1 LTLSRWNGGTYSG
14 SCDAQLENDGK
25 CGGNCGKFSASN
37 SRQSIENVNLL
48 RRLVGFVVSM
58 MRRWLGLS
66 RAFFRRLFRRKYH
79 AMIEPKNYTLGHHLV
94 AFLDVQGQR
103 ERFRELRLPQNAE
116 GEAQVKEVLRQTAG
130 FVVELRDV
138 FRHQFEIFEKG
149 ANMGAHGKE
158 PVRPNFVGF
167 SDSFVT
173 SVPLRSDNA
182 GLVRI
187 VTVFSALSAA
197 AIVMLTSLAS
207 RHPLRGGIDVGLA
220 TEIGPGEIYGTGLER
235 AYVLE
240 SEVAQYPRI
249 IIGDEF
255 WKYLNTAIA
264 EFEKGSTPVAKSITA
279 IVKRIMGLM
288 ALDNDG
294 KRILDYL
301 GPTMVEHA
309 GPDIPKHLK
318 HMVQPIYE
326 FVLAEQVR
334 QVARGDAKLIARYE
348 QFRRYVE
355 SRLPLWGLSGNEN
368 SRPAVAEQPLPLS
381 VGDMAV
387 QKRFIS
393 MHEGFHREFPEIQ
406 TLAFKMFALT
416 LEHYNERPQ
425 TESEGPQSA
434 EQNSLRLAQIIVHY
448 LARTVFDAFG
458 DLLILAGNGRGIA
471 ARVMLRIMYEHLVT
485 AAFIAQYPAEAK
497 RFDDNASI
505 QKIKIWNRTV
515 RILPEV
521 KTIVAPEEIQKLE
534 DASKEAKALLKA
546 ETCKKCGQPI
556 TGEAWTR
563 ASIEEMAQKVDADSG
578 SNLAPLYTTCFLV
591 PTSFIHPTA
600 FGLESRS
607 GTIDDGLVFKDLSEP
622 EAHDAVMRGHG
633 LILRLLKQQ
642 NNYFQLGL
650 DDELSARWEAFPP
663 IWSGA
668 LVEPPP
674 VANQEVPD

>member
-1 LTLSRWNGGTYSG
+1 
-14 SCDAQLENDGK
+14 
-25 CGGNCGKFSASN
+25 
-37 SRQSIENVNLL
+37 
-48 RRLVGFVVSM
+48 
-58 MRRWLGLS
+58 
-66 RAFFRRLFRRKYH
+66 
-79 AMIEPKNYTLGHHLV
+79 MIEPKNYTLGYHLV

-116 GEAQVKEVLRQTAG
+116 EEAQVKEVLRQTAG
-130 FVVELRDV
+130 FVVDLRNL
-138 FRHQFEIFEKG
+138 FQHQFEIFEKSVD
-149 ANMGAHGKE
+149 MGAHSEG

-182 GLVRI
+182 GLVRV

-207 RHPLRGGIDVGLA
+207 RHPLRGGIDVSLA
-220 TEIGPGEIYGTGLER
+220 TEIGPGEIYGTALAR

-249 IIGDEF
+249 VIGDEF
-255 WKYLNTAIA
+255 WKYLNAAIA

-279 IVKRIMGLM
+279 IVKRVMGLM
-288 ALDNDG
+288 TVDGDG

-309 GPDIPKHLK
+309 GPDLPKHVK
-318 HMVQPIYE
+318 HMVQPLYE

-334 QVARGDAKLIARYE
+334 QVARMDGKLIARYE

-355 SRLPLWGLSGNEN
+355 SRLPLWGLSSNDN
-368 SRPAVAEQPLPLS
+368 CRPAVAEQPLPIS
-381 VGDMAV
+381 IGDMAV

-393 MHEGFHREFPEIQ
+393 THEGFLREFPEIQ
-406 TLAFKMFALT
+406 KLADKMFALT
-416 LEHYNERPQ
+416 LEHYNEQPQ
-425 TESEGPQSA
+425 TELAALKPE
-434 EQNSLRLAQIIVHY
+434 EQTSLRLAQIIVHY

-458 DLLILAGNGRGIA
+458 DLLILAGNGRGIV

-485 AAFIAQYPAEAK
+485 AAFISQYPAEAK

-521 KTIVAPEEIQKLE
+521 KAIVAPEEIQKLE

-546 ETCKKCGQPI
+546 ETCKKMRP
-556 TGEAWTR
+556 AHNR
-563 ASIEEMAQKVDADSG
+563 RSVDA
-578 SNLAPLYTTCFLV
+578 C
-591 PTSFIHPTA
+591 
-600 FGLESRS
+600 
-607 GTIDDGLVFKDLSEP
+607 
-622 EAHDAVMRGHG
+622 
-633 LILRLLKQQ
+633 QC
-642 NNYFQLGL
+642 
-650 DDELSARWEAFPP
+650 
-663 IWSGA
+663 
-668 LVEPPP
+668 
-674 VANQEVPD
+674 